1 MANNFIF
8 NDNKESLNGEE
19 LSQSTDKYNFPNDAS
34 TLEHE
39 FQPYGTYTAKTF
51 TVTFDDNGSG
61 TSATQTVKPFETIGY
76 AISTKKLAKSGYSPT
91 YYFNEGIVTEDC
103 SIKITENISIHVVW
117 KSITN

>member
-8 NDNKESLNGEE
+8 NDNKKSLDGTEI
-19 LSQSTDKYNFPNDAS
+19 SQSTERYNFPNDAS
-34 TLEHE
+34 TLEHG
-39 FQPYGTYTAKTF
+39 FQPYGTYSATTF

-61 TSATQTVKPFETIGY
+61 SSVTQSVSPFATIGY
-76 AISTKKLAKSGYSPT
+76 AISEKKLSKTGYSPT

-117 KSITN
+117 KSIK